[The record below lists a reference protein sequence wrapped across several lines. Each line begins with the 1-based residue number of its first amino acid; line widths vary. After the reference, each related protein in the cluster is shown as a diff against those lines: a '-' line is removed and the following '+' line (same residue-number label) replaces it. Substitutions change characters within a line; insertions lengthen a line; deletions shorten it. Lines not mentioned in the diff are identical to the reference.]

1 MKDTKRGLFGV
12 SSTVLALGVVS
23 LLMDISSEMLVPIMP
38 LFLTVVLGAPATV
51 VGVIEGLAEST
62 ASLLKAVSG
71 RLSDR
76 GARRPWLLAGYGL
89 GALSRPLM
97 AGAMSWPVLL
107 GARLLDRTGK
117 GFRGAPRDAMIASST
132 PKALL
137 GRAFGVHRSMDT
149 LGAAI
154 GPLIAFALLPV
165 LDFRG
170 VIWVSLIPAVLC
182 VLVIVFFVRE
192 SRVEVAERE
201 ALEHVPFPKDP
212 RLIVFLIAV
221 SLFAL
226 GNSSDA
232 FLLLRAADLG
242 VPTALVP
249 LVYVVFNLIYALSGI
264 PAGLIADRFGKRRVA
279 RAGLLLFALIYA
291 GFGAA
296 NQTWHVWALFGLYGV
311 FMAFTEGVWKAYLG
325 ELAPPNA
332 RGTVY
337 GVFNAILGMAALPAS
352 LIAGLVWDRVSHAAP
367 FYLGALLAT
376 VALIVLVVT
385 PRFRTNAT

>member
-1 MKDTKRGLFGV
+1 M
-12 SSTVLALGVVS
+12 LALGVVS

-38 LFLTVVLGAPATV
+38 LFLTTVLGAPATV

-97 AGAMSWPVLL
+97 AGALTWPVLL

-132 PKALL
+132 PKEQL

-149 LGAAI
+149 LGAAV
-154 GPLIAFALLPV
+154 GPLIAFALLPT

-170 VIWVSLIPAVLC
+170 VIWVSLVPAVLC

-192 SRVEVAERE
+192 SRAEVAERK
-201 ALEHVPFPKDP
+201 ALERVPFPKDA
-212 RLIVFLIAV
+212 RLIVFLVAV
-221 SLFAL
+221 GLFAL

-232 FLLLRAADLG
+232 FLFLRAADLG
-242 VPTALVP
+242 VPTILVP
-249 LVYVVFNLIYALSGI
+249 LVYFVFNLIYALSGI
-264 PAGLIADRFGKRRVA
+264 PAGLIADRVGRGRVA
-279 RAGLLLFALIYA
+279 RAGLVLFALVYA
-291 GFGAA
+291 GFGMA
-296 NQTWHVWALFGLYGV
+296 NQTWHVWALFCLYGV

-337 GVFNAILGMAALPAS
+337 GVFNAILGLAALPAS
-352 LIAGLVWDRVSHAAP
+352 LIAGLAWDRVSHAAP
-367 FYLGALLAT
+367 FYFGALTAM
-376 VALIVLVVT
+376 VALLVLLVT
-385 PRFRTNAT
+385 PRISTRGT